1 MLTLTPSF
9 QSVKDKMSVEDLS
22 EQIGHSVEVFRSR
35 DFWMSIAGWSND
47 IQHGIPKYKDTDF
60 SSKARED
67 IEVMFD
73 LACVQAV
80 ALMRIFKLDTF
91 HGLPRQPDL
100 SKERA
105 FEIGKDLATKWAD
118 SHTLTEMFE
127 NNGILIVRLNLKAPG
142 FKCLFRMMD
151 NIPVIAINTA
161 ENSKQEFIEN
171 AAYCLGHAFFM
182 HHELDDEASVCASF
196 AKGFSEVF
204 IQNNGFEIGA
214 FDFLPRRGMQAYRL
228 GEISSRCAAWTVGMD
243 YVDFWTKHG
252 WESYGLD
259 DD

>member
-91 HGLPRQPDL
+91 HLIWNVILFGDAGSGYLPDL
-100 SKERA
+100 
-105 FEIGKDLATKWAD
+105 
-118 SHTLTEMFE
+118 
-127 NNGILIVRLNLKAPG
+127 IV
-142 FKCLFRMMD
+142 
-151 NIPVIAINTA
+151 
-161 ENSKQEFIEN
+161 
-171 AAYCLGHAFFM
+171 
-182 HHELDDEASVCASF
+182 
-196 AKGFSEVF
+196 
-204 IQNNGFEIGA
+204 
-214 FDFLPRRGMQAYRL
+214 
-228 GEISSRCAAWTVGMD
+228 
-243 YVDFWTKHG
+243 
-252 WESYGLD
+252 
-259 DD
+259 